1 MKGTTHIIG
10 GLAAGVMTTQL
21 FDVTVQ
27 QPIVFYS
34 SALIGAILPD
44 ICHPK
49 STLGRRLPLISKSI
63 HRVFGHRAIT
73 HSLLF
78 IIGLAWVLNQLS
90 FGFAADLQ
98 AGILAGVISHI
109 ILDAMTP
116 RGVKLLYPL
125 QTSFQ
130 FPLNRYTGSK
140 LGETIV
146 GLSLMLFIIALC
158 LMSF

>member
-10 GLAAGVMTTQL
+10 GLAAAVITTQG
-21 FDVTVQ
+21 FDISVQ
-27 QPIVFYS
+27 QPMIFYS
-34 SALIGAILPD
+34 SALIGAIIPD

-49 STLGRRLPLISKSI
+49 SMLGRRIPIISKSI

-78 IIGLAWVLNQLS
+78 VIGLAWLLNQLS

-130 FPLNRYTGSK
+130 LPLHNHTGSK
-140 LGETIV
+140 LGETIIGV
-146 GLSLMLFIIALC
+146 SLLFLTVAL
-158 LMSF
+158 LAV